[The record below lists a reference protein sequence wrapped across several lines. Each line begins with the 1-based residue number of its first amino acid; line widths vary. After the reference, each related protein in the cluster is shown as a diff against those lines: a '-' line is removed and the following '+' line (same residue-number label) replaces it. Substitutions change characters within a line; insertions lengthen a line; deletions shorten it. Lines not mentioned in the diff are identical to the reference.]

1 MARRRDVPTAAI
13 DMGFGR
19 QPEMMTH
26 VGGSVPMMPAT
37 SGGNRS
43 RQWDLEGLID
53 KGQNPQG
60 FTSQTPNG
68 TGHDVGTG
76 FNKVYPFSMGQLPE
90 DSTRPGGRSNRTA
103 E

>member
-13 DMGFGR
+13 DMGYGR
-19 QPEMMTH
+19 QPEMMRH
-26 VGGSVPMMPAT
+26 VGGGVPMGSAT

-53 KGQNPQG
+53 GDNV
-60 FTSQTPNG
+60 TAQTPNG
-68 TGHDVGTG
+68 TAHATGTG
-76 FNKVYPFSMGQLPE
+76 WNKVYPYSMPELPT
-90 DSTRPGGRSNRTA
+90 DSTRPGGRSSRTG

>member
-13 DMGFGR
+13 DYGR
-19 QPEMMTH
+19 PPEMMTH

-37 SGGNRS
+37 RGGNMS
-43 RQWDLEGLID
+43 RQWDLEGLIA
-53 KGQNPQG
+53 KGQNPNG

-68 TGHDVGTG
+68 TGHDIGTG
-76 FNKVYPFSMGQLPE
+76 FNKVYPFSMGELPE
-90 DSTRPGGRSNRTA
+90 DSTRPGGRSNRTS

>member
-13 DMGFGR
+13 DMGYGR
-19 QPEMMTH
+19 PPEMMTH

-53 KGQNPQG
+53 GDNV
-60 FTSQTPNG
+60 TTQTPNG
-68 TGHDVGTG
+68 TGHATGTG
-76 FNKVYPFSMGQLPE
+76 WNRTTPFSMGELPT

>member
-19 QPEMMTH
+19 QPEIMAGH
-26 VGGSVPMMPAT
+26 SPGVPMMPAT
-37 SGGNRS
+37 RGGNMS
-43 RQWDLEGLID
+43 RQWDLEGLIA
-53 KGQNPQG
+53 KGQNPNG

-68 TGHDVGTG
+68 TGHDIGTG
-76 FNKVYPFSMGQLPE
+76 FNKVYPFSMGELPE
-90 DSTRPGGRSNRTA
+90 DSTRPGGRSNRTS